1 MSRIIHVL
9 ISIIL
14 LSVVASCG
22 SQNVTETSIQ
32 SVGVDAAKE
41 LVAQDES
48 VVVLDVRTPEEYEAG
63 HIQGALNINIRN
75 ENFSNMV
82 SMLDR
87 NKTYMVHCS
96 ANVDNGRTDKSLKIM
111 NNLGFKKLLDMSGG
125 IVAWTQGGNPV
136 VQETDKKAND

>member
-125 IVAWTQGGNPV
+125 IVAWTQRGNPV

>member
-22 SQNVTETSIQ
+22 SQNVMETSIQ
-32 SVGVDAAKE
+32 NVGVDAAKE

-96 ANVDNGRTDKSLKIM
+96 ANVENGRTDKSLKIM

-125 IVAWTQGGNPV
+125 IVAWTQRGNPV

>member
-22 SQNVTETSIQ
+22 SQNVMETSIQ

-96 ANVDNGRTDKSLKIM
+96 ANVENGRTDKSLKIM

-125 IVAWTQGGNPV
+125 IVAWTQRGNPV

>member
-96 ANVDNGRTDKSLKIM
+96 ANVENGRTDKSLKIM
-111 NNLGFKKLLDMSGG
+111 DNLGFKKLLDMSGG
-125 IVAWTQGGNPV
+125 IVAWTQRGNPV